1 MGKVKFVLDSTT
13 VIDFA
18 KGALGPASALSAL
31 LNGKLYISVIT
42 RIETLVFPGITPAE
56 ESHIRELLTIFKVI
70 PLNKKVERATV
81 LIRSKTKRKLP
92 DSIIAATALSIGAVL
107 ISRDIHMLNLNW
119 PGLTVITAAT

>member
-1 MGKVKFVLDSTT
+1 MGK
-13 VIDFA
+13 A
-18 KGALGPASALSAL
+18 
-31 LNGKLYISVIT
+31 
-42 RIETLVFPGITPAE
+42 
-56 ESHIRELLTIFKVI
+56 
-70 PLNKKVERATV
+70 KKVERNTV